1 MISFLLRSFLVFEA
15 LWGLLVLLLC
25 GHVLLRLRASRKRSK
40 SASDVRTLIDEHL
53 MVYANGNSDIST
65 IARLADR
72 ESRAVEDAILRYH
85 GELNGYAAIRLCEL
99 AFRLGFVEQ
108 WCQAAHS
115 RKAAVR
121 RIAFLR
127 IAGFLKYEEV
137 RRIAG
142 RIPELALADADPDV
156 QLAAA
161 RALAESGDR
170 QSIERAFQFLLNSY
184 SPMVQ
189 AVLTPALR
197 RYAVELC
204 ETAVPVALN
213 AGSAADLAHKLRLL
227 VSWECSLPLP
237 DLTPLTGHFDA
248 AVRLQALRLLPMLPG
263 TPENETA
270 LLRGLS
276 DADDA
281 VILAAVAAAAR
292 LKCER
297 AVPLLASCLRRKS
310 ARLAKA
316 AAAALAAIP
325 PEGLQVLESH
335 MNNADAIAA
344 EAAREMVACGDT
356 AGGS

>member
-1 MISFLLRSFLVFEA
+1 MISFVLRSFLIFEA
-15 LWGLLVLLLC
+15 LWGLVVLLLF
-25 GHVLLRLRASRKRSK
+25 GHVLLRLRASKKRSK
-40 SASDVRTLIDEHL
+40 SASDVRLQIDEHL
-53 MVYANGNSDIST
+53 MVYANGNSDVST

-72 ESRAVEDAILRYH
+72 QARAVEESILRYH
-85 GELNGYAAIRLCEL
+85 GELNGYAATRLCEL

-108 WCQAAHS
+108 WCRAAHS
-115 RKAAVR
+115 RKASVR

-127 IAGFLKYEEV
+127 ITGFLKYEEV
-137 RRIAG
+137 RRITG
-142 RIPELALADADPDV
+142 RIPELALADDDPDV

-197 RYAVELC
+197 RHAVELC
-204 ETAVPVALN
+204 ETAVPAALN
-213 AGSAADLAHKLRLL
+213 SGSAEGLAHKLRLL

-237 DLTPLTGHFDA
+237 DVSPLSEHFDA
-248 AVRLQALRLLPMLPG
+248 SVRLQAVRLLPLLPA

-270 LLRGLS
+270 LLRRLS
-276 DADDA
+276 DEDDS
-281 VILAAVAAAAR
+281 VILAAVTAAAR
-292 LKCER
+292 LKCDR

-310 ARLAKA
+310 AKLARA
-316 AAAALAAIP
+316 AAAALAGMP
-325 PEGLQVLESH
+325 PEGLQVLEGYV
-335 MNNADAIAA
+335 NNSDAIAA

-356 AGGS
+356 AGDS